1 MKTQDN
7 KEIERHITSL
17 GKKLALD
24 RRETATALG
33 ISTATVDRL
42 RDRGLIKP
50 SLATRKPLYPV
61 FEIERFLKDTSENL
75 LVEEMRGKLH
85 E

>member
-1 MKTQDN
+1 MKTQKN
-7 KEIERHITSL
+7 KEIERYITSL
-17 GKKLALD
+17 DKKLALD
-24 RRETATALG
+24 RRGTAIALG

-75 LVEEMRGKLH
+75 LVEEMRGQLH

>member
-1 MKTQDN
+1 MKTQIN

-17 GKKLALD
+17 DKKLALD

-75 LVEEMRGKLH
+75 LVEEMRGQLH